1 MTQGTMEQA
10 ASQGQTINVNV
21 NSGGGSRYMTMS
33 SEKRRKT
40 ALLLCLALGLF
51 GGHLFYVGRYGKG
64 LLYAMTGGLFVI
76 GPIMDT
82 IAISSGSF
90 KDNAGA
96 PLREW

>member
-1 MTQGTMEQA
+1 MTQGTTEQA
-10 ASQGQTINVNV
+10 AGQGQTINVNV

-33 SEKRRKT
+33 SEKSRKT
-40 ALLLCLALGLF
+40 ALITCLIGGMF
-51 GGHLFYVGRYGKG
+51 GAHLFYVGRYGKG
-64 LLYAMTGGLFVI
+64 FLYAMTGGFFFV